1 MIRDPMQALER
12 DLQAERASALARIT
26 DLFEKALEAWEALEA
41 GELPPLSSREAELA
55 RRTELRELTAE
66 RLWMLLVQRETVG
79 LRDHREMLQR
89 VPQEIRLRSAR
100 GGPLPPD
107 RVKESN
113 ASKMFPKRGRGESNR
128 TVAPGVL
135 ARCPSKSENV
145 PPGALGKPF
154 RCRWNCSG
162 YGVCETESD
171 ASAGPC
177 EHPPARPSEE
187 CFASGGSRNRGAR
200 AWPLTVRAPSARP

>member
-41 GELPPLSSREAELA
+41 GEVPPLSSREAELA

-79 LRDHREMLQR
+79 LRDHRELLQR
-89 VPQEIRLRSAR
+89 VPLEIRRRIGPRRSAPAGPGDGVQR
-100 GGPLPPD
+100 VEDVSRMRAWGTESDGRPGG
-107 RVKESN
+107 
-113 ASKMFPKRGRGESNR
+113 
-128 TVAPGVL
+128 
-135 ARCPSKSENV
+135 AREVPSTSENV

-154 RCRWNCSG
+154 RWRWNCSG
-162 YGVCETESD
+162 YGVAKPIGRLGGALR
-171 ASAGPC
+171 AS
-177 EHPPARPSEE
+177 PS
-187 CFASGGSRNRGAR
+187 
-200 AWPLTVRAPSARP
+200 LTVRKFSHAGARETAGRGPGR